1 MTSFGKKKFSD
12 MLSLVKCEKVENLNS
27 KIIKKKHIWVVKI
40 MKVDSKMC
48 N

>member
-27 KIIKKKHIWVVKI
+27 KIIKKKTYLG
-40 MKVDSKMC
+40 SK
-48 N
+48 NNESR